1 LQKNLTFW
9 KRQKKMQNRG
19 FKNFTATWQHG
30 NEVQF
35 FKDGKFQY
43 SKFKNDDHTKN
54 DLFMLLEWF
63 EVDNKTVFIFNEKH
77 GLISTFDAETGE
89 LIHTTENDDVFIYNY
104 EMFDNN
110 EYLYISGLFWSS
122 FPVRIIFHVPTM
134 LTTPDYTGLSISCDD
149 CKSNYDVPD
158 ITLFGC
164 ETCKQFIDM
173 QEIIFE
179 KLNREKV
186 IKTFNKNRSDDILL
200 RRFLESKHVVF
211 ADHSRD
217 ILMKMLENDRSEFY
231 ISCFG
236 GNSHEHLTNYDY
248 SLFSKVAYKTLN
260 QDTLT
265 NSKLDP
271 FSFLIAST
279 LFNFIASLPFSEINL
294 HFSLISDIGN
304 LSIRITHVLVEDINF
319 KLDLIKSG
327 WTEEK
332 INEFGTRYKINI
344 EKPIQVEIFLKE

>member
-1 LQKNLTFW
+1 
-9 KRQKKMQNRG
+9 
-19 FKNFTATWQHG
+19 
-30 NEVQF
+30 
-35 FKDGKFQY
+35 
-43 SKFKNDDHTKN
+43 
-54 DLFMLLEWF
+54 
-63 EVDNKTVFIFNEKH
+63 
-77 GLISTFDAETGE
+77 
-89 LIHTTENDDVFIYNY
+89 
-104 EMFDNN
+104 
-110 EYLYISGLFWSS
+110 
-122 FPVRIIFHVPTM
+122 
-134 LTTPDYTGLSISCDD
+134 
-149 CKSNYDVPD
+149 
-158 ITLFGC
+158 
-164 ETCKQFIDM
+164 M

-179 KLNREKV
+179 MPRATSTDDIRGTTLSEKLNRERV
-186 IKTFNKNRSDDILL
+186 ISTFNKNRSDDILL

-294 HFSLISDIGN
+294 HFSLISDVGN
-304 LSIRITHVLVEDINF
+304 LSIRITHVLIEDINF
-319 KLDLIKSG
+319 KLDMIQSG
-327 WTEEK
+327 WTEEN
-332 INEFGTRYKINI
+332 IFAQFGTRYKINI